1 MQRKCRANAYANSW
15 FSVTA
20 NLATATSQRTYF
32 AKNPGERGWRTL
44 LLVCLIIA
52 LGISMIPVIRV
63 REILASNPDDVQRIL
78 STNVLCYVP
87 EPGAPIGPRSR
98 SSGLLM
104 IITVGVLVILYGLLK
119 LYERPR
125 SIVFKWR
132 DNYRGEM
139 QQSLFGNIITC
150 IRCEQR
156 YMLLVVRPVVAL
168 WLTLRV
174 YADLLTSV
182 LTGIFLVMA
191 IFAWVVVR
199 LIEIRTLGSDVW
211 GRWTFG
217 QIVPLVL
224 FAAPLVPLATCICSG
239 LFSAQ
244 LACLRSIYRRL
255 RWPSFTRRSAAELPE
270 LPVDQAGQ
278 PSRSSTVPIEANG
291 HSVKGENSLRA
302 NDVGNERNG
311 LMSAYKDAFIIFPS
325 SWCITTLPLAALP
338 SLLHLVL
345 LMVLTNISPY
355 LTPSALLWKTI
366 FWFIVYQPLALFVF
380 ILAGMIVEDR
390 AKRRRR
396 MRSAYAIIAII
407 TFACTAA
414 SIFDTLYG
422 LGGIPMSYIGMGVLG
437 LSLLLYVLY
446 GLVAR
451 PSPLAKGKGRRYLR
465 EGDLEEGRPL
475 LGPRRTTSDIRI
487 PVRKAKRWHGP
498 SRRPSQLK
506 RGSYGTIDELGSPA
520 AQPE

>member
-1 MQRKCRANAYANSW
+1 
-15 FSVTA
+15 
-20 NLATATSQRTYF
+20 
-32 AKNPGERGWRTL
+32 
-44 LLVCLIIA
+44 
-52 LGISMIPVIRV
+52 MIPVIRV

-87 EPGAPIGPRSR
+87 EPGEPIGPRSK

-191 IFAWVVVR
+191 MFAWVVVR

-224 FAAPLVPLATCICSG
+224 FVAPLVPLATCICSG
-239 LFSAQ
+239 LFDAL
-244 LACLRSIYRRL
+244 LACLRSIYRWL
-255 RWPSFTRRSAAELPE
+255 RRPRFTRRPAAELPE
-270 LPVDQAGQ
+270 LPVDQVGQ
-278 PSRSSTVPIEANG
+278 PSQPTTMPTEANG
-291 HSVKGENSLRA
+291 HSVKGIRVAGENGVGM
-302 NDVGNERNG
+302 NDGVGSGRDG

-325 SWCITTLPLAALP
+325 SWCITALPLAAFP

-345 LMVLTNISPY
+345 LMVLTNIPPY
-355 LTPSALLWKTI
+355 LTPSAILWKTI
-366 FWFIVYQPLALFVF
+366 FWFIIYQPLALFVF

-407 TFACTAA
+407 TFACTTA

-446 GLVAR
+446 GFVAR

-498 SRRPSQLK
+498 SRRPSQFK